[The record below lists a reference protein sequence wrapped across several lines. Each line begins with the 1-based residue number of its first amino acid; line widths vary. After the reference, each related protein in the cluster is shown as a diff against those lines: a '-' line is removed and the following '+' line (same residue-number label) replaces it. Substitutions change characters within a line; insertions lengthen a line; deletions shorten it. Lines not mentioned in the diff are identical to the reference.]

1 MLRSFLSAL
10 CLLGLLTAEAPAQTP
25 KGGKVTLVIR
35 LPAEAELSIGSQK
48 MALTGAE
55 RRFESPALEPGDYAY
70 ELTVTWKKEGAE
82 VRQSKTVTCKPG
94 QTVAV
99 EFKAQAESPKL
110 AESPKVADTPK
121 VTETK
126 SPAIEPAKSK
136 TAEAKTRTFQFT
148 YAGKVTELKPGQSA
162 RVWLPLP
169 QSNPE
174 QIVVIQQTKV
184 PGDFQIDK
192 DRTYGNQILHF
203 TGKAN
208 EKGEIPFEIVVK
220 AARKEVKTDVQ
231 ANLTVK
237 PSEDPSLLDRF
248 LKPDALVPTS
258 GKSLELI
265 KDQKLPADQFQAAKV
280 LYDVVNNHMKYSKEG
295 KGWGRGDSEWACDSK
310 FGNCTDFHS
319 LFISMARGNKI
330 AAKLFID
337 LLCGKPPEKRPRQ
350 QDPFEV
356 RDGFPDPGQAWRR
369 RDQGVPLLGVVHARE
384 EGLGARRHLRGQPQ
398 SRPESI
404 LLRQPERKPYPVHDR
419 PRHRP
424 DAEAI
429 GLTAEFLRVSVCR
442 GRECRLS
449 RGEGATLVLVQG
461 PLRQRAGLL
470 FTNPTRKRGRR
481 RPSLTRRVGEE
492 MRLSSKW
499 IVRANPIPAL
509 PPGWGFFL
517 KEGFLQSRPSITKR
531 GVHATDRGDQ
541 PEGGR
546 RQDDVHG

>member
-330 AAKLFID
+330 PSKFEMGFPIPDKHGEGEIKGYHCWAWFMPEKKGWVPVDISEANRNPDLKAYYFGNLSENRIQFTTGRDID
-337 LLCGKPPEKRPRQ
+337 LMPKQSGSPLNFFVYPYVEVENAAYPAEK
-350 QDPFEV
+350 
-356 RDGFPDPGQAWRR
+356 
-369 RDQGVPLLGVVHARE
+369 
-384 EGLGARRHLRGQPQ
+384 
-398 SRPESI
+398 
-404 LLRQPERKPYPVHDR
+404 
-419 PRHRP
+419 
-424 DAEAI
+424 
-429 GLTAEFLRVSVCR
+429 
-442 GRECRLS
+442 
-449 RGEGATLVLVQG
+449 VQRSFSFKD
-461 PLRQRAGLL
+461 L
-470 FTNPTRKRGRR
+470 
-481 RPSLTRRVGEE
+481 
-492 MRLSSKW
+492 
-499 IVRANPIPAL
+499 
-509 PPGWGFFL
+509 
-517 KEGFLQSRPSITKR
+517 
-531 GVHATDRGDQ
+531 
-541 PEGGR
+541 
-546 RQDDVHG
+546 